1 MGLAAAEAMACGI
14 SADSKGLM
22 SEFGRIAFS
31 GTGAML
37 ELVVGFRPPEVGLEG
52 VAMLLM
58 PALLRV
64 QIAFGDI

>member
-1 MGLAAAEAMACGI
+1 MACGI

-22 SEFGRIAFS
+22 SAFGRIAFS

-37 ELVVGFRPPEVGLEG
+37 ELVVGFRPPEGLGG

-58 PALLRV
+58 PAVLLVR
-64 QIAFGDI
+64 IAPGDS